1 MRMGHTGRCRD
12 TRPWIRAAASLC
24 LVALVCAPASGQL
37 SSFERFEQ
45 LARRA
50 EQALNSNPAEA
61 VPLYREA
68 LNIRPAWVDG
78 WFYLGAALYQ
88 LDRYAEATHAL
99 RKGLELAPKIGTA
112 WALLGLC
119 EAELDNAEQALA
131 DIARGEQLGLGPNV
145 GFEVAVRV
153 KAARLLIARGQFDEA
168 MGKMYPLSKKK
179 VDHPAIEEVMGLTAL
194 AVYQDPAALTPEQ
207 REMVKVAGKAA
218 WAGGTGRPAEA
229 LAGYDELIRRWPKAP
244 GVHYAR
250 ALYLMESDP
259 KAALEEFRQEV
270 ENTPDHWPALL
281 MLANLEIRNGQPE
294 EALKHLE
301 RALDLV
307 PVSYRWICHA
317 SIGQAHL
324 TAGRLDQA
332 IAKLEKATR
341 LVSGNAQIHY
351 YLSQAY
357 RRAGRKED
365 AARELAEFQRL
376 KEIEDPLALPA
387 FQPGARRQQ

>member
-68 LNIRPAWVDG
+68 LAIRPAWVDG

-250 ALYLMESDP
+250 ALYLMESEP

>member
-68 LNIRPAWVDG
+68 LAIRPAWVDG

-179 VDHPAIEEVMGLTAL
+179 VDHPAIEEVMGLPAL

-250 ALYLMESDP
+250 ALYLMESEP

-307 PVSYRWICHA
+307 PLSYRWICHA

>member
-1 MRMGHTGRCRD
+1 MKKSGMSGASRT
-12 TRPWIRAAASLC
+12 TRAMTRTAAILFVAFCLC
-24 LVALVCAPASGQL
+24 ATASGQA
-37 SSFERFEQ
+37 SQFERFEQ

-50 EQALNSNPAEA
+50 EQVLDANPAEA
-61 VPLYREA
+61 VRLYREA
-68 LNIRPAWVDG
+68 LKIRPAWVDG
-78 WFYLGAALYQ
+78 WLYMGAALYQ
-88 LDRYAEATHAL
+88 LERYAEATHAL
-99 RKGLELAPKIGTA
+99 RKGLELAPRIGTA

-119 EAELDNAEQALA
+119 EAELDNVEQGLA
-131 DIARGEQLGLGPNV
+131 DIAKGEQLGLGANLD
-145 GFEVAVRV
+145 FEVAVRV
-153 KAARLLIARGQFDEA
+153 KAARLLLARGSFDEA

-179 VDHPAIEEVMGLTAL
+179 TDHPAIEEIMGLSAL
-194 AVYQDPAALTPEQ
+194 AVYRDSGSLTPEQ
-207 REMVKVAGKAA
+207 REMVRIAGKAA
-218 WAGGTGRPAEA
+218 WAGGAGRPAEA
-229 LAGYDELIRRWPKAP
+229 LAGYDELVRKYPKAP

-281 MLANLEIRNGQPE
+281 MLANLEIRQGQPD

-301 RALDLV
+301 RALELV

-324 TAGRLDQA
+324 TAGRLEPA

-387 FQPGARRQQ
+387 FQPGARRQ

>member
-1 MRMGHTGRCRD
+1 MSGASHTTGGMRRNAG
-12 TRPWIRAAASLC
+12 ILFLSLC
-24 LVALVCAPASGQL
+24 LCGTASGQA
-37 SSFERFEQ
+37 SQFERFEQ

-50 EQALNSNPAEA
+50 EQMLETNPSEA
-61 VPLYREA
+61 VRLYREA
-68 LNIRPAWVDG
+68 LKIRPAWVDG
-78 WFYLGAALYQ
+78 WLYMGAALYR
-88 LDRYAEATHAL
+88 LERYAEATHAL
-99 RKGLELAPKIGTA
+99 RKGIELAPRIGTA

-119 EAELDNAEQALA
+119 EAELDNVEQALA
-131 DIARGEQLGLGPNV
+131 DIAKGEQLGLGANLD
-145 GFEVAVRV
+145 FEVAVRV
-153 KAARLLIARGQFDEA
+153 KAARLLLARGSFDEA
-168 MGKMYPLSKKK
+168 MGKMYPLSKRKI
-179 VDHPAIEEVMGLTAL
+179 DHPAIEEVMGLSAL
-194 AVYQDPAALTPEQ
+194 AVYRDTSGLTPEQ
-207 REMVKVAGKAA
+207 REMVRIAGKAA

-229 LAGYDELIRRWPKAP
+229 LAGYDELIRKFPKAP

-270 ENTPDHWPALL
+270 ENTPDHWPSLL
-281 MLANLEIRNGQPE
+281 MLANLEIRQGQPDD
-294 EALKHLE
+294 ALKHLE
-301 RALDLV
+301 RALELV

-324 TAGRLDQA
+324 TAGRLEPA

-387 FQPGARRQQ
+387 FQPGARRQ

>member
-68 LNIRPAWVDG
+68 LAIRPAWVDG

-250 ALYLMESDP
+250 ALYLMESEP

-307 PVSYRWICHA
+307 PLSYRWICHA

>member
-1 MRMGHTGRCRD
+1 MRQGGSRLLRGGWA
-12 TRPWIRAAASLC
+12 RPLFLAALCALAAA
-24 LVALVCAPASGQL
+24 PARGQA
-37 SSFERFEQ
+37 SQFERFEQ

-50 EQALNSNPAEA
+50 EQVLDANPAEA
-61 VPLYREA
+61 VQLYREA
-68 LNIRPAWVDG
+68 LKIRPAWVDG
-78 WFYLGAALYQ
+78 WLYMGAALYQ
-88 LDRYAEATHAL
+88 LERYAEATHAL
-99 RKGLELAPKIGTA
+99 RKGIELAPKIGTA

-131 DIARGEQLGLGPNV
+131 DIARGEQLGLGPNLA
-145 GFEVAVRV
+145 FEVAVRV
-153 KAARLLIARGQFDEA
+153 KAARLLIARGSFDEA
-168 MGKMYPLSKKK
+168 MGKMYPLSKRK
-179 VDHPAIEEVMGLTAL
+179 VDHPAIEEIMGLTAL
-194 AVYQDPAALTPEQ
+194 AVYQDPSALTPEQ
-207 REMVKVAGKAA
+207 QEMVKLAGRAA
-218 WAGGTGRPAEA
+218 WAGGTGRPADA
-229 LAGYDELIRRWPKAP
+229 LAGYDELVRRFPKSP

-281 MLANLEIRNGQPE
+281 MLANLEIRQGQPD

-301 RALDLV
+301 RALELV

-324 TAGRLDQA
+324 TAGRVEQA

-387 FQPGARRQQ
+387 FQPGARRQ

>member
-1 MRMGHTGRCRD
+1 MRMGDTGRCRH
-12 TRPWIRAAASLC
+12 TRLGIQAAASLC
-24 LVALVCAPASGQL
+24 LIALACAPALGQP

-68 LNIRPAWVDG
+68 LAIRPAWVDG

-131 DIARGEQLGLGPNV
+131 DITRGEQLGLGPNL

-194 AVYQDPAALTPEQ
+194 AVYQDPRALTPEQ

-218 WAGGTGRPAEA
+218 WAGGTGRPEEA
-229 LAGYDELIRRWPKAP
+229 LAGYDELVRRWPKAP

-324 TAGRLDQA
+324 TAGRVDQA

-387 FQPGARRQQ
+387 FQPGARRAQ